1 MKPAIPSAI
10 LKQHTA
16 ILGKTGSGKTSTAK
30 LMVEQVVEEGARV
43 CVLDPIKSD
52 WWGLTSSSSGKK
64 AGLPFRILG
73 GPRGHVPLHSS
84 AGKAIGELV
93 AKGKLRLSILDMAD
107 FEPGGIQKF
116 FVDFAQALFK
126 HAKGV
131 VYLVMEEAHEF
142 APKERAGFS
151 AENMA
156 IHWAKKLSTG
166 SRSKGIRLIVSSQR
180 AQALHNALLG
190 SCDTLIM
197 HRLTLP
203 ADQAPAKDWLKAN
216 VSKEVFQKVEASM
229 AQLETGAAWICS
241 GEAKIF
247 EQVKFPRIKTY
258 DNSATPDSDTDHDVK
273 TVVVDPEELKAII
286 GDAVKEAEANDPKA
300 LRAKIAQL
308 ERDMSKAVQ
317 AKVVDRPVEKIVH
330 VADPKVTA
338 AAEQAGYDRGWS
350 DCSASYD
357 ARIATAQAAL
367 QQDLLDRLTS
377 IRIVKGK
384 FKSEFKSGLQSSAV
398 AVKAPSGFNTPV
410 KPDRA
415 VRAPGS
421 PSPAGRGNGTL
432 PPGEKAVLVAAA
444 QFGRVERD
452 QLSVLTGYKRSSRD
466 AYIARLQ
473 QKGFIV
479 LEGREIAPTDDG
491 VHALGGDYQPLP
503 QGADLRKYWLDR
515 LPEGERKV
523 LEILIEHYPNAVDR
537 ERIDEATGYKRSSRD
552 AYIARM
558 KAKRIVEST
567 GSQVVASETL
577 F

>member
-1 MKPAIPSAI
+1 MMPTVASAI

-30 LMVEQVVEEGARV
+30 LMVEQVVAEGARV
-43 CVLDPIKSD
+43 CILDPIKSD

-107 FEPGGIQKF
+107 FEPGGAQKF

-131 VYLVMEEAHEF
+131 VYLVLEEAHEF
-142 APKERAGFS
+142 APKERAGFGS
-151 AENMA
+151 ENMA
-156 IHWAKKLSTG
+156 IHWAKKLATG

-180 AQALHNALLG
+180 AQSLHNALLG

-216 VSKEVFQKVEASM
+216 VSKEVFANVESSM
-229 AQLETGAAWICS
+229 SQLETGTAWICS

-247 EQVKFPRIKTY
+247 EQVKFPRIRTY
-258 DNSATPDSDTDHDVK
+258 DNSATPDGDSDHDVK
-273 TVVVDPEELKAII
+273 TAPVDPDELKSII

-300 LRAKIAQL
+300 LKAEIAKL
-308 ERDMSKAVQ
+308 KAAATKASTKEKTVE
-317 AKVVDRPVEKIVH
+317 KVVSDPRALEAAFQSG
-330 VADPKVTA
+330 VAAAFAAIEPSIKQSIEGLAERVRKSFTEIRLVFPKVPTPK
-338 AAEQAGYDRGWS
+338 DFSR
-350 DCSASYD
+350 
-357 ARIATAQAAL
+357 
-367 QQDLLDRLTS
+367 
-377 IRIVKGK
+377 
-384 FKSEFKSGLQSSAV
+384 SGLQTPPRV
-398 AVKAPSGFNTPV
+398 NTPM
-410 KPDRA
+410 KQQPA
-415 VRAPGS
+415 VRAAAVTTPSAAGGS
-421 PSPAGRGNGTL
+421 GGTL

-479 LEGREIAPTDDG
+479 VEGRELVPTDEG
-491 VHALGGDYQPLP
+491 VQALGSDYEPLP
-503 QGADLRKYWLDR
+503 QGADLRDYWLAR
-515 LPEGERKV
+515 LPEGEKKV
-523 LEILIEHYPNAVDR
+523 LEVLIGAYPNSVDR
-537 ERIDEATGYKRSSRD
+537 ESIDGATGYKRSSRD
-552 AYIARM
+552 AYLARM
-558 KAKRIVEST
+558 KQKRIVVSQ
-567 GSQVVASETL
+567 GSQVAASETL